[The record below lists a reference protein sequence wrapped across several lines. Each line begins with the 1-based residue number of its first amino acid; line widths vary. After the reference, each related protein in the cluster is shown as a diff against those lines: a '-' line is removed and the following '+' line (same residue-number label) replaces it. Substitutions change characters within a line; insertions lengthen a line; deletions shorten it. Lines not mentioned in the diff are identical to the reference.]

1 MLLEISRKHQVDYLA
16 LRKPNETPSELERS
30 DPYAASKEWIEWHE
44 AERGSPVFYG
54 EILGN
59 QLCSSKPYS
68 LSKYIHHPMRQRI
81 RMLVQEHPYDVV
93 VCDYL
98 YPALNVLGQTG
109 LVPTVVFQHNTEAQ
123 IWKRLAANQGNPLA
137 RLYFQGQYQRMRK
150 WEQRLCSRFD
160 GVITVSPED
169 SALAQQEYGLENVLG
184 DVPGGVD
191 FTYFQPGREE
201 ARDPQRIAFLGSM
214 DWIPNVEGIHF
225 FHEQIFP
232 LLRASRPDLKLVI
245 IGRKPADSLRRLAM
259 SDPAVELTGTVEDVR
274 DWVNRCSVMVVPLLS
289 GSGTRLKILEAM
301 AMGIPIVSTTI
312 GAEGLG
318 LESGR
323 QLLLADHP
331 DEFARETGRLLDHVE
346 LRRELSATART
357 HVVQNHG
364 WDRAAETFIELCHQV
379 VSSRIAAPAR
389 GH

>member
-1 MLLEISRKHQVDYLA
+1 MLVEISRNHQVDYLA
-16 LRKPNETPSELERS
+16 LRKPDETPSELELS
-30 DPYAASKEWIEWHE
+30 DPYAASKEWIEWRE
-44 AERGSPVFYG
+44 AERGSLPFYG

-68 LSKYIHHPMRQRI
+68 IAKYIHRPMRQRI
-81 RMLVQEHPYDVV
+81 RTLVQEHHYDVA

-98 YPALNVLGQTG
+98 YPALNVLDQTSQ
-109 LVPTVVFQHNTEAQ
+109 VPTVVFQHNTEAQ
-123 IWKRLAANQGNPLA
+123 IWKRLAANQRNPLA
-137 RLYFQGQYQRMRK
+137 RLYFQGQYQRMRR
-150 WEQRLCSRFD
+150 WEQQLCSSFN

-169 SALAQQEYGLENVLG
+169 SALAQQDYGLKNVLG

-191 FTYFQPGREE
+191 FSYFQPVPDS
-201 ARDPQRIAFLGSM
+201 ARAPLRIAFLGSM

-225 FHEQIFP
+225 FHEEIFP

-245 IGRKPADSLRRLAM
+245 IGRKPAESLRRLATN
-259 SDPAVELTGTVEDVR
+259 DPAIELTGTVEDVR
-274 DWVNRCSVMVVPLLS
+274 EWVNRCSIMVVPLLS

-301 AMGIPIVSTTI
+301 AMGIPIVSTRI

-323 QLLLADHP
+323 HLLLADRAE
-331 DEFARETGRLLDHVE
+331 DFARETGRLLDDAE
-346 LRRELSATART
+346 LRRQLSATART

-364 WDRAAETFIELCHQV
+364 WDRAAQTFIELCQQV
-379 VSSRIAAPAR
+379 TSPLV
-389 GH
+389 